1 MYSHFKRLTCSFI
14 IASFICSMNA
24 NATSL
29 RDSIEQTINT
39 NPDIIAE
46 HYNKKE
52 NRLNIDKEE
61 GDYYPTLDFETY
73 IEDSRTINDF
83 EDTTTDTDAKKDGWN
98 ATLKFEQVLYDGG
111 KTPKEVE
118 QFRHKYYNIKYTSK
132 EAVENILLDVTN
144 TYLDLLLNQR
154 LEALGKYKL
163 KAHNY
168 YLKLAEEKEDIS
180 GEILDRLQVQSKIN
194 ALIDNNLEQEVK
206 NQKSISTYEKL
217 TGHSIKNNICRP
229 KLDETLIPPT
239 LEEAIDH
246 AIKNDNKIRA
256 QYELVQEQKAS
267 ISIEKAKFMP
277 DLKLQIQ
284 SEWDNDLSL
293 PENGQEDIY
302 RVRLESTWN
311 FYEGGKDSISL
322 QREKVV
328 MLKERKILDAIKND
342 VRDEIKGTYNTY
354 FQLKKRIENL
364 KEFVDI
370 NNQIVTVYREQL
382 KEGSRT
388 FLDLLNAE
396 TEVFRTKILLEE
408 EEINQYKEFFNIL
421 KALNKLSDS
430 VLTQRNT
437 VCQKFDVSS
446 ILPDYDEQYSNKE
459 VDLDETSK
467 ELGLEE

>member
-1 MYSHFKRLTCSFI
+1 MYRHLKKFTYSFA
-14 IASFICSMNA
+14 IASLILSMNLE
-24 NATSL
+24 ATSL
-29 RDSIEQTINT
+29 RDSIEQAINT

-61 GDYYPTLDFETY
+61 GDYYPTLDLDTY
-73 IEDSRTINDF
+73 IEDSRTKNNYEDSTT
-83 EDTTTDTDAKKDGWN
+83 DTTTNKDGWN
-98 ATLKFEQVLYDGG
+98 ATLTFEQVLYDGG
-111 KTPKEVE
+111 QTPKEVE

-132 EAVENILLDVTN
+132 EAVENIILEVTD

-154 LEALGKYKL
+154 LEAFGNYKL
-163 KAHNY
+163 KAHKY

-194 ALIDNNLEQEVK
+194 ALIDSNLDQEVK
-206 NQKSISTYEKL
+206 KQKSFSTYEKL
-217 TGHSIKNNICRP
+217 TGQSIKDNICRP
-229 KLDETLIPPT
+229 ILDEKLIPNT
-239 LEEAIDH
+239 VEEAIVQ
-246 AIKNDNKIRA
+246 AIKNDNRIRA

-267 ISIEKAKFMP
+267 ISIEKAKFIP
-277 DLKLQIQ
+277 DLTLQIQ
-284 SEWDNDLSL
+284 SEWDNDLTL
-293 PENGQEDIY
+293 PENGQQDIY
-302 RVRLESTWN
+302 SAKLKSSWN
-311 FYEGGKDSISL
+311 FYEGGKDSITL
-322 QREKVV
+322 QREKVA
-328 MLKERKILDAIKND
+328 MLKERKILDAIRND

-408 EEINQYKEFFNIL
+408 EEINRYKEFFNIL
-421 KALNKLSDS
+421 KSLNKLSDS
-430 VLTQRNT
+430 VLTQKNII
-437 VCQKFDVSS
+437 CQKFDVSS
-446 ILPDYDEQYSNKE
+446 ILPDYDEQYKSKE
-459 VDLDETSK
+459 VDLEETSK

>member
-1 MYSHFKRLTCSFI
+1 MYIHLKKFTYLFSL
-14 IASFICSMNA
+14 ASLLFSMNLQ
-24 NATSL
+24 ATSL
-29 RDSIEQTINT
+29 RDAIEQAINT
-39 NPDIIAE
+39 NPDVIAE

-52 NRLNIDKEE
+52 NRLNIDKEK
-61 GDYYPTLDFETY
+61 GDYYPTLDFETF
-73 IEDSRTINDF
+73 IEDSRTINDY
-83 EDTTTDTDAKKDGWN
+83 EDTTPDTTADKDGWN

-111 KTPKEVE
+111 QTPKEVE

-132 EAVENILLDVTN
+132 EVVENIILEVTD

-154 LEALGKYKL
+154 LEALGNYKL
-163 KAHNY
+163 KAHKY

-194 ALIDNNLEQEVK
+194 ALIDSNLDQEVK
-206 NQKSISTYEKL
+206 KQKSFSTYEKL
-217 TGHSIKNNICRP
+217 TGQSIKDNICKP
-229 KLDETLIPPT
+229 ILDERLIPKT
-239 LEEAIDH
+239 VEEAIAH
-246 AIKNDNKIRA
+246 AIKNDNRIRA

-267 ISIEKAKFMP
+267 ISIEKAKFIP

-293 PENGQEDIY
+293 PENGQQDIY
-302 RVRLESTWN
+302 RARLESTWN
-311 FYEGGKDSISL
+311 FYEGGKDSITL
-322 QREKVV
+322 QREKVA

-354 FQLKKRIENL
+354 FQLKKRIKNL
-364 KEFVDI
+364 EEFVDV

-408 EEINQYKEFFNIL
+408 EKINRYKEFFNIL
-421 KALNKLSDS
+421 KSLNKLSDS
-430 VLTQRNT
+430 VLTQKNII
-437 VCQKFDVSS
+437 CQKFDVSS
-446 ILPDYDEQYSNKE
+446 ILPDYDEQYSDKE
-459 VDLDETSK
+459 IDLEETSK

>member
-1 MYSHFKRLTCSFI
+1 MYFHLKKLTFSFA
-14 IASFICSMNA
+14 IASLILNMNLH
-24 NATSL
+24 ATSL
-29 RDSIEQTINT
+29 RDAIEQAINT
-39 NPDIIAE
+39 NPDVIAE

-61 GDYYPTLDFETY
+61 GDYYPTLDLETS
-73 IEDSRTINDF
+73 IEDTRTKNNY
-83 EDTTTDTDAKKDGWN
+83 EDTTPDTTANKDGWN
-98 ATLKFEQVLYDGG
+98 ATLKFEQILYDGG
-111 KTPKEVE
+111 QTPKEVE

-132 EAVENILLDVTN
+132 EVVENIILEVTD

-154 LEALGKYKL
+154 LEALGNYKL
-163 KAHNY
+163 KAHQY

-194 ALIDNNLEQEVK
+194 ALIDSNLDQEVK
-206 NQKSISTYEKL
+206 KQKSFSTYEKL
-217 TGHSIKNNICRP
+217 TGKSIINNICKP
-229 KLDETLIPPT
+229 VLDERLIPKT
-239 LEEAIDH
+239 VEEAIDH
-246 AIKNDNKIRA
+246 AIKNDNRVRA

-267 ISIEKAKFMP
+267 ISIEKAKFIP
-277 DLKLQIQ
+277 DLKLQIE
-284 SEWDNDLSL
+284 SEWDNDLNL
-293 PENGQEDIY
+293 PENGQQDIY
-302 RVRLESTWN
+302 TARLKSTWN
-311 FYEGGKDSISL
+311 FYEGGKDSITL
-322 QREKVV
+322 QREKVA

-354 FQLKKRIENL
+354 FQLKKRIKNL
-364 KEFVDI
+364 DEFVNV

-408 EEINQYKEFFNIL
+408 EKINRYKEFFNIL

-430 VLTQRNT
+430 VLTQKNI
-437 VCQKFDVSS
+437 VCHKFDVSS

-459 VDLDETSK
+459 VDLEETSK